1 MGQCVH
7 CCHAWER
14 RRVNR
19 RKRTDRPAMHGG
31 SGGGGAPAGRRHSSK
46 MVYIPLPW
54 GYSRNVGAGW
64 IILGGLGLGIAL
76 RIAKGKPAT
85 DDGTAAAG
93 SVSRD

>member
-1 MGQCVH
+1 
-7 CCHAWER
+7 
-14 RRVNR
+14 
-19 RKRTDRPAMHGG
+19 MHGG

-54 GYSRNVGAGW
+54 GYSRKVGAGW